1 MQRVLVATDGS
12 EGADRA
18 LDAAVE
24 LAKGFG
30 ADLILVNVEQGYP
43 SENLERLRQSEN
55 ASIDEILYAASSE
68 ILKRAQAKATSLG
81 VAKIRSHSGLGDA
94 VGFILDIAKQENP
107 DIIVVG
113 KRGRGRLSA
122 LLIGSVSQKLV
133 SLAPCKILVVP

>member
-1 MQRVLVATDGS
+1 MERVLVATDGS
-12 EGADRA
+12 KGADRA

-30 ADLILVNVEQGYP
+30 AELIIVNAEQGYLR
-43 SENLERLRQSEN
+43 EDLELLRQTEN
-55 ASIDEILYAASSE
+55 AGIDEILYAVSSE
-68 ILKRAQAKATSLG
+68 LLARAQAKASALG
-81 VAKIRSHSGLGDA
+81 VSKIRTHSGLGDA
-94 VGFILDIAKQENP
+94 TGVILDIAKQENP